1 MSNLI
6 ENILINQK
14 NIDEEFDIFTRL
26 KEKSIPFEFSNDIFL
41 KKVIDNIDEYGM
53 VPERTLYY
61 LVSVFLFSKKDV
73 QFQNFEIVTNHII
86 DCKYVENDF
95 KKFLLTEIKDSINNE
110 KGIQNDKNN
119 NWEIFMKGIFNA
131 HSPEEKEKMFEFLN
145 VDNEKNK
152 GE

>member
-14 NIDEEFDIFTRL
+14 NIDEEFDIFTKL

-41 KKVIDNIDEYGM
+41 KKVIDNIEEYGM

-61 LVSVFLFSKKDV
+61 LVSVFLLSKKDV

-110 KGIQNDKNN
+110 KGIQNDENN
-119 NWEIFMKGIFNA
+119 NWKIFMKEIFNA
-131 HSPEEKEKMFEFLN
+131 HSPEEREKMFEFLN